1 MNTLSWPNRNTK
13 PDVIALRYTHKIV
26 KTISVRLCK
35 QKLRQK
41 KKNPQEVRYLVHPER
56 TKKKADSD
64 KRKRGKE
71 HLSGNGCF

>member
-1 MNTLSWPNRNTK
+1 MYTLSWPNRNTK
-13 PDVIALRYTHKIV
+13 PDAIALRYTHKIV
-26 KTISVRLCK
+26 KTISVRLGK

-41 KKNPQEVRYLVHPER
+41 KNTQEVRYLVHLER

-64 KRKRGKE
+64 KRKRVKE